1 MGKKAF
7 TLIELLVVIAIIA
20 ILMAILFPALRLAKD
35 QANAIM
41 CTSNLRSLSLA
52 WLLYKDDYDGKL
64 VGGFPSR
71 TPIATSDA
79 WMKPPTGSSTDP
91 IEQQKQGIRDG
102 RLFPYTKKV
111 ELYRCPG
118 DRRKQQPGQL
128 AYGSYSVAGGLNGE
142 ELEWTS
148 GREHITLYGEIQI
161 AATKF
166 VFVEECDPRGW
177 NVGSWVVGH
186 GGNSWVDPLAI
197 WHNKRSC
204 IGWTDGHADKHKW
217 ANKSTMD
224 YAQKAAD
231 GNTDVFY
238 KSPYAG
244 ESGEDLHFMQRGYQ
258 LKGKTAFQP

>member
-41 CTSNLRSLSLA
+41 CASNLRSLSLA
-52 WLLYKDDYDGKL
+52 WLLYKDDYDNKL

-79 WMKPPTGSSTDP
+79 WLRPPTGGSTDP
-91 IEQQKQGIRDG
+91 IEQQLQGIREG

-111 ELYRCPG
+111 QLYRCPG
-118 DRRKQQPGQL
+118 DRRKQAPDQL

-142 ELEWTS
+142 EKEWTNNT
-148 GREHITLYGEIQI
+148 ENITLYSEIQN

-177 NVGSWVVGH
+177 NKGSWVVGH
-186 GGNSWVDPLAI
+186 GGNSWIDPVAI

-204 IGWTDGHADKHKW
+204 LGWADGHADKHRW
-217 ANKSTMD
+217 VNKSTM
-224 YAQKAAD
+224 YWAQQAAN
-231 GNTDVFY
+231 GNQDVFG
-238 KSPYAG
+238 KSPPAG
-244 ESGEDLHFMQRGYQ
+244 QGEDLKFMQRAYQ
-258 LKGKTAFQP
+258 LKGKTALQP